1 MNTSVVEVKCT
12 KCSLK
17 VPREKDK
24 AEPGMRCPVCWN
36 AYEGVLVSVSW
47 AIAKGLSQ

>member
-1 MNTSVVEVKCT
+1 MNTSVAEVKCT

-24 AEPGMRCPVCWN
+24 AEPGMRCPHCFHLN
-36 AYEGVLVSVSW
+36 EGVLVSVSW
-47 AIAKGLSQ
+47 AIAKGLIQ